1 MRRRCSNARKLPL
14 KPKLC
19 PTWYV
24 DSTVLSMALFP
35 LFGARRLA
43 DTAFELGRDGQ
54 RTCLPRFQK
63 HQEFLERYSRR
74 KWWGRRQCRRGRQ
87 KQRRD
92 LAIAEELYQFWH
104 QLTTCRNHASTGFYN
119 RGRISLALDAAG
131 QNEKLILH
139 TFLRAR

>member
-1 MRRRCSNARKLPL
+1 MNAQKVLQRSKVALEAQALPDLIRGQHCSFNGLVSLVWRSQ
-14 KPKLC
+14 
-19 PTWYV
+19 TSRYM
-24 DSTVLSMALFP
+24 LSS
-35 LFGARRLA
+35 
-43 DTAFELGRDGQ
+43 LGRDGQ

-104 QLTTCRNHASTGFYN
+104 QLTTCGIMPQLVSITVEESRSHWMLRGKMRN
-119 RGRISLALDAAG
+119 
-131 QNEKLILH
+131 
-139 TFLRAR
+139 